1 MDDSVKILVDPAFIE
16 LVRKAYITEDLS
28 LPEDVIIRIARY
40 LFIFQNEK
48 ANESILRDSSKED

>member
-28 LPEDVIIRIARY
+28 LPDV
-40 LFIFQNEK
+40 
-48 ANESILRDSSKED
+48 SSHSWD

>member
-1 MDDSVKILVDPAFIE
+1 MDESDKILVDSAFIE

-40 LFIFQNEK
+40 LFIVP
-48 ANESILRDSSKED
+48 IR